1 MFYATG
7 YLANL
12 VLMLLAIVGLSN
24 GDISASEF
32 IACIVLGTVMGIYFV
47 YRDYMGE

>member
-7 YLANL
+7 YLSSL
-12 VLMLLAIVGLSN
+12 VLMLLAVLGLST

-32 IACIVLGTVMGIYFV
+32 IACILCGTVTGIYFV
-47 YRDYMGE
+47 YRDYMGK